1 MFASAAEP
9 RLQRGDPSPYRPF
22 RHHDARGVV
31 DWPTAT
37 TTTDGLMKID
47 APPLEQD
54 GSTMTQLVVDAT
66 IADSATNAEGNRRM

>member
-1 MFASAAEP
+1 MFASAVEP
-9 RLQRGDPSPYRPF
+9 RLQRGEPSPYRPL

-37 TTTDGLMKID
+37 NTTDGLMKID
-47 APPLEQD
+47 APLEQD
-54 GSTMTQLVVDAT
+54 GSTMTQLVDDAT